1 MGLALAHRGG
11 HRYRHRHGHLH
22 GGGGGDGGDDDDGH
36 GDSICGRIA
45 GSKLLSGSYLLAY
58 RNTTNA
64 LIELRT

>member
-1 MGLALAHRGG
+1 VGLALGHHGG
-11 HRYRHRHGHLH
+11 HRRRHRRD
-22 GGGGGDGGDDDDGH
+22 GDGGDDGDDDGH
-36 GDSICGRIA
+36 GGSICGRIA